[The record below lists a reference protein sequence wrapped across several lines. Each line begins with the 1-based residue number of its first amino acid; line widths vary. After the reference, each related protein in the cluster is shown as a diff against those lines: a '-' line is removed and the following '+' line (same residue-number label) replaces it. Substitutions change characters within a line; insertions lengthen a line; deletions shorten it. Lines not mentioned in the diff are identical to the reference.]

1 MIDVDNFTVWLLRD
15 LIGALLFLL
24 VPVSHNPCSDDL
36 FSFYMKQHFFTT
48 RISFL
53 GTVGA

>member
-48 RISFL
+48 KNRL
-53 GTVGA
+53 P